1 MVTEVLGS
9 NESGGL
15 EDEILRP
22 FPGGP
27 GGGACTQVVA
37 LMYNPDTGDV
47 VRATDGCE
55 IESLRKSGYT
65 TDVPPGVAE
74 DYYGLGPGGGGSGG
88 GGGGS
93 EGGSGGNGGDGGT
106 DQGGDTSA
114 QSAGVG
120 IGLIAA
126 LGAGALYLSQ

>member
-9 NESGGL
+9 NKSGGL

-55 IESLRKSGYT
+55 IESLRKAGYT
-65 TDVPPGVAE
+65 TDVPPDVAE

-88 GGGGS
+88 NGGGS
-93 EGGSGGNGGDGGT
+93 EGGSSGNGGDEGT
-106 DQGGDTSA
+106 GQGEDTGA
-114 QSAGVG
+114 QSAGIG

>member
-9 NESGGL
+9 NESDSG
-15 EDEILRP
+15 DEIIGS

-27 GGGACTQVVA
+27 GAGACTQVVA
-37 LMYNPDTGDV
+37 LMYNPATGDV

-88 GGGGS
+88 NGGGS
-93 EGGSGGNGGDGGT
+93 EGGSGGNGGDEGT
-106 DQGGDTSA
+106 DQGGDTGA
-114 QSAGVG
+114 QSAGIG